1 MYYNSTT
8 SNPSAWIV
16 DSKDRG
22 RKKIYLNSKI
32 YLDNNQEFLIELF
45 NPTKDSVLAE
55 IKVNGNNASGNGLI
69 LRPGER
75 FYLDCF
81 VGDKRKFIF
90 KTYEVENSNESLNAI
105 ANNGFVEVS
114 FFKEKVSSKYN
125 TYIGQLGSTTNTY
138 VDLKT
143 ANRSYT
149 SPIVTISNTSNG
161 TYGTYNSL
169 SSVTNVNLNNTGT
182 SNLNA
187 YYTSNTSDNTIHYSD
202 YLAENLDKTT
212 AYMDYLAE
220 NLEKSIN
227 YSEYVCEN
235 VDQKIDY
242 SEYVSKNMDNS
253 SKTLNVSTTETG
265 RIEKGDKSQQKF
277 EAVNMDFETYCI
289 NKVSYQLLPNS
300 KKPIE
305 TAELKK
311 NFCSNCGH
319 KLKGTE
325 KFCPSCGTRI

>member
-90 KTYEVENSNESLNAI
+90 KTYEVENTNESLNAI

-125 TYIGQLGSTTNTY
+125 TFIGQLGSKTNTY

-143 ANRSYT
+143 PYW
-149 SPIVTISNTSNG
+149 NG
-161 TYGTYNSL
+161 SSL
-169 SSVTNVNLNNTGT
+169 NL
-182 SNLNA
+182 
-187 YYTSNTSDNTIHYSD
+187 
-202 YLAENLDKTT
+202 ENLDKTT
-212 AYMDYLAE
+212 AYMDYLSK
-220 NLEKSIN
+220 NLNKSIK
-227 YSEYVCEN
+227 YSEYVCESTPE
-235 VDQKIDY
+235 VDY
-242 SEYVSKNMDNS
+242 SHLKRS
-253 SKTLNVSTTETG
+253 VSTTETG
-265 RIEKGDKSQQKF
+265 RIEKGDKSEQKF
-277 EAVNMDFETYCI
+277 ETVNMDFETYCI

>member
-81 VGDKRKFIF
+81 VGDKRKFVF
-90 KTYEVENSNESLNAI
+90 KTYEVENTSESLNAI
-105 ANNGFVEVS
+105 SNNGFVEVS

-125 TYIGQLGSTTNTY
+125 TYIGQLGNITTTY
-138 VDLKT
+138 VDLNKT
-143 ANRSYT
+143 NWSYT
-149 SPIVTISNTSNG
+149 SPTIIST
-161 TYGTYNSL
+161 SL
-169 SSVTNVNLNNTGT
+169 SAGSCNINLNNLNTSDTNINISSTGA

-187 YYTSNTSDNTIHYSD
+187 YYTSNTSDNTIHY
-202 YLAENLDKTT
+202 E
-212 AYMDYLAE
+212 DYLAE
-220 NLEKSIN
+220 NLEKSIK
-227 YSEYVCEN
+227 YSEYMGYSINIQSCEN
-235 VDQKIDY
+235 LDQKIDY
-242 SEYVSKNMDNS
+242 SEYVNKHMDNS
-253 SKTLNVSTTETG
+253 SKTLRSVSTTETG

-277 EAVNMDFETYCI
+277 EAVNMDFETLCN